1 MASPFERHQNS
12 MITVVD
18 IEASGLQAESY
29 PIEIGVALAD
39 GDRHSMLIR
48 PEPDWIH
55 WDKDAERVHGI
66 TRKTLC
72 QHGRPIEEV
81 ANQLNILL
89 KAQQTYSDGWVVDKP
104 WLTKLFFT
112 ARIPMQFALS
122 PIEQIMNE
130 KQFSL
135 WDDTKQQMIQE
146 LAATRH
152 RASHDA
158 WIIQQTYVRSRQSS
172 LNKM

>member
-1 MASPFERHQNS
+1 
-12 MITVVD
+12 MITIVD

-29 PIEIGVALAD
+29 PIEIGVALVN

-48 PEPDWIH
+48 PEPDWNH
-55 WDKDAERVHGI
+55 WDDNAERIHGI
-66 TRKTLC
+66 TRTTLNR
-72 QHGRPIEEV
+72 HGRSSEEV
-81 ANQLNILL
+81 ANQLNTLL

-104 WLTKLFFT
+104 WLTRLFSA
-112 ARIPMQFALS
+112 ARIPIQFALS

-130 KQFSL
+130 HQFL
-135 WDDTKQQMIQE
+135 HWDDIKQQMIIE

-158 WIIQQTYVRSRQSS
+158 WVIQQTYVRSRQLSLKKSS
-172 LNKM
+172 